1 MTLKVVAR
9 QLISAEGGKS
19 GLGHKLFA
27 FLLIKICKVARS
39 LTAPTRCKSNSRLR
53 IRRGRTFR

>member
-1 MTLKVVAR
+1 MSLKVVAR
-9 QLISAEGGKS
+9 QLISAEGRKA
-19 GLGHKLFA
+19 GLGDKILT
-27 FLLIKICKVARS
+27 FLLIKICEVARS